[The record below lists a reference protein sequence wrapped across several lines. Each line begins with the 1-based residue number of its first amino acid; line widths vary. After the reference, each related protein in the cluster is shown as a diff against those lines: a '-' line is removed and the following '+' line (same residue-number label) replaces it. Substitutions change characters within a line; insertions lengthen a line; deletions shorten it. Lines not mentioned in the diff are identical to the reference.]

1 MPGKSKEDTWGAK
14 ELTESIK
21 EARSSGKSKHR
32 DRDRDKER
40 EKTSDKD
47 KDRHRER
54 DKERDREKDKDR
66 HRDKDKERHR
76 DKEHDRTRDKDRDR
90 HRDKERDKERDRDR
104 DKHREKE
111 KERRKDR
118 ENESSK
124 EKDRER
130 RKDRER
136 ESLKEKDKERR
147 KDHGRDSSKEKNRER
162 RKDRERDSSRDK
174 DRKEKDR
181 SKHREKEKDR
191 DREKKERSHDNRERA
206 ERTDSGKKERHR
218 DKDEK
223 RREQRNE
230 DGSRDRDKS
239 RTKDEERDR
248 RREEK
253 RHRDKDRERKREKES
268 HDSDREKRKHR
279 DKDGSAERKK
289 RERSGEHKHRK
300 EHREEKD
307 RRKSEYKMAEMRDWR
322 RKIKRK
328 EDSMKIIMKMRKRP
342 SQFTQRTVLNCSK
355 SVFVPQLPPPPNTN
369 MPSEIDNLRRA
380 MAAENEAL
388 RRSAESRD
396 SRSQQSSAN
405 TRPTTSR
412 TGRTFI
418 NFVAAKQREISDQVS
433 QRTKKRGQELMTLID
448 LDSTGFDI
456 FDMPPV
462 REYDRYI
469 ASFGRS
475 NTKQA
480 FVQCNDDN
488 LDRDIQTEE
497 IDKNDRWTQH
507 PQEGSAATGGSN
519 VKGESDEVPLERET
533 NSLQFNRF
541 VENAT
546 QLISVLLDEQLAIED
561 ERLEEKDKKE
571 RRQHENNH
579 EDEDDVGEEIHN
591 APESNEQNQEESN
604 QDYAYEDDFED
615 YDDDFEDDD
624 EEDNDDPVMPSEI
637 DNLRRAMAAENEAL
651 RRSAESRDSR
661 SQQSSANTRPT
672 TSRTGRTFINFV
684 AAKQREISDQ
694 VSQRTKKRG
703 QELMTLIDLDSTGF
717 DIFDMPPVREYDRYI
732 ASFGRSNTKQAF
744 VQCNDD
750 NLDRD
755 IQTEEIDK
763 NDRWTQHPQEGSAA
777 TGGSNVK
784 GESDEVPLERET
796 NSLQFNR
803 FVENATQLIS
813 VLLDEQLANRVGGK
827 LESNKRSIVFSDGY
841 TLMNTGTPILQG
853 RSIVRVV
860 IHPVQTNLIITMHSM
875 PKTDLMNIDDKDL
888 KVLEKAGLTNRGLL
902 CVWNINEPSRPQKIL
917 VLKSVPTTCTF
928 SPSKATMA
936 FCGTVDGSVCVWDLR
951 EPPSMHQKCEFGWGH
966 IMVRVPTYSTEAG
979 CPEESHHSRVAAMQP
994 IISSDDAQKATTKS
1008 NLNDDSVGF
1017 SFQLATVDEKGT
1029 ISFWVVIEI
1038 DKPDDAGS
1046 ESDLGKLGTRGRV
1059 KLIKSSSIQLQ
1070 IPTRELGP
1078 TYQLK
1083 VTDMQLLPSNPN
1095 HFFVATDA
1103 GFISH
1108 GARNTERVSPKYFL
1122 TNDGVPVGVKCID
1135 FSPFNLPC
1143 FLAASGDG
1151 SIKLFSTER
1160 GTPLVSWPNSTQ
1172 GMSIV
1177 AISWSRSRP
1186 SVFFVMDIASKV
1198 YVWELLENDSGPVKT
1213 EQFTRGRLSALA
1225 LANDHAATGWGVAGR
1240 KPEMIITDNMG
1251 SLDVHVLNSRFS
1263 SAIGS
1268 ELDAFSDLL
1277 QQLI

>member
-32 DRDRDKER
+32 DRDLDKER
-40 EKTSDKD
+40 EKTRDKD

-90 HRDKERDKERDRDR
+90 HRDKERDQERDRDR

-124 EKDRER
+124 EKDKER

-136 ESLKEKDKERR
+136 DSSKEKDKERR

-174 DRKEKDR
+174 EK

-230 DGSRDRDKS
+230 GGSRDRDKS
-239 RTKDEERDR
+239 RAKDEERDR

-289 RERSGEHKHRK
+289 RERSGERKHRK

-307 RRKSEYKMAEMRDWR
+307 RRKSEYK
-322 RKIKRK
+322 
-328 EDSMKIIMKMRKRP
+328 
-342 SQFTQRTVLNCSK
+342 N
-355 SVFVPQLPPPPNTN
+355 
-369 MPSEIDNLRRA
+369 
-380 MAAENEAL
+380 
-388 RRSAESRD
+388 
-396 SRSQQSSAN
+396 
-405 TRPTTSR
+405 
-412 TGRTFI
+412 GR
-418 NFVAAKQREISDQVS
+418 
-433 QRTKKRGQELMTLID
+433 
-448 LDSTGFDI
+448 
-456 FDMPPV
+456 
-462 REYDRYI
+462 
-469 ASFGRS
+469 
-475 NTKQA
+475 
-480 FVQCNDDN
+480 
-488 LDRDIQTEE
+488 
-497 IDKNDRWTQH
+497 
-507 PQEGSAATGGSN
+507 
-519 VKGESDEVPLERET
+519 
-533 NSLQFNRF
+533 
-541 VENAT
+541 
-546 QLISVLLDEQLAIED
+546 D

-571 RRQHENNH
+571 RRRHENNH
-579 EDEDDVGEEIHN
+579 EDEDDVGQDIHN
-591 APESNEQNQEESN
+591 APENNEQNQEESH
-604 QDYAYEDDFED
+604 YAYEDDFED

-624 EEDNDDPVMPSEI
+624 EEENEDPVMPSEI

-784 GESDEVPLERET
+784 EEGDELPLERET

-803 FVENATQLIS
+803 FMENATQLIS

-875 PKTDLMNIDDKDL
+875 PKADLMNIDDKDL

-979 CPEESHHSRVAAMQP
+979 CPEESHHSRVVAMQP
-994 IISSDDAQKATTKS
+994 IVSSDDAQKATSKS

-1046 ESDLGKLGTRGRV
+1046 ESDLGLVPGGRV

-1083 VTDMQLLPSNPN
+1083 VTDLQLLPSNPN

-1143 FLAASGDG
+1143 FLAANGDG
-1151 SIKLFSTER
+1151 SIQLFSSER